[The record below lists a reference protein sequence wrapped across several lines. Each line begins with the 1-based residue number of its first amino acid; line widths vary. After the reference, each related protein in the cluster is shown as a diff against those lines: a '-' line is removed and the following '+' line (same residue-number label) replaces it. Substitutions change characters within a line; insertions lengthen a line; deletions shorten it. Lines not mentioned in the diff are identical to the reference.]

1 MPEQISHL
9 THAPAR
15 TPAIEDVDAVVSSI
29 GGSVADPSAD
39 STGNIN
45 IIEAAA
51 KKGVKKFV
59 LVGSTGSPSSA
70 WGSAAGVI
78 GRGVAAPEQLNVRL
92 QRACFRGRRASLAAA
107 GRKWPCTREE
117 CGQRTL

>member
-1 MPEQISHL
+1 MSTCPSPCH
-9 THAPAR
+9 TG
-15 TPAIEDVDAVVSSI
+15 IEDVDAVVSTI

-59 LVGSTGSPSSA
+59 LVS
-70 WGSAAGVI
+70 
-78 GRGVAAPEQLNVRL
+78 RQ
-92 QRACFRGRRASLAAA
+92 GRRRLGAAM
-107 GRKWPCTREE
+107 GLSICV
-117 CGQRTL
+117 L